1 MKKILV
7 VDDSELNVLFVSTI
21 LEKDYAIYTAF
32 SGEEALR
39 MVQKEIPDLIIL
51 DIVMRKVSGLDVC
64 KEIRE
69 NPKTA
74 NIPIILLTATNEA
87 LAERG
92 YRSGADEVLGKP
104 IKPER
109 LKEKI
114 SKLLQ
119 RPII

>member
-39 MVQKEIPDLIIL
+39 MVQKEIPHLIIL

-64 KEIRE
+64 KAIRE